1 MEQPTVFVNEFD
13 ETFCESC
20 RIPEYDDMQLS
31 RFLELNSMSLR
42 ELARRCGTSASTMVR
57 VRDQSVVPSRRV
69 LEAICRETGG
79 AVTVGELIQIGGS
92 ASVVSSTVVPSLGA
106 TSAHTGDPDYGK
118 TRMVRDE
125 RNSGGTT

>member
-1 MEQPTVFVNEFD
+1 MEQSGVIVNEID
-13 ETFCESC
+13 NISCESFQ
-20 RIPEYDDMQLS
+20 IPEYDYMILS

-57 VRDQSVVPSRRV
+57 VRDQTVVPSRRV

-79 AVTVGELIQIGGS
+79 AVTVGELIQIVGS
-92 ASVVSSTVVPSLGA
+92 VSVESSAVVPSRSPK
-106 TSAHTGDPDYGK
+106 SAQGGHPDYGK

-125 RNSGGTT
+125 RNSGGTS